1 MSMNSRL
8 ENVLNERGKGSI
20 AQWMEAQSI
29 IETVND
35 GDNYYGQI
43 EINLQDPSLPTPA
56 TNNMMLRLT
65 DPGFHVTQF
74 TESFI
79 VAKLRLVLYCER
91 IILGNLPETPQTD
104 PERFV

>member
-1 MSMNSRL
+1 M
-8 ENVLNERGKGSI
+8 EAILNERGKGSI

-56 TNNMMLRLT
+56 TNTVDNRFKEMVKRTSKFPYYIFFLKLVMRRKNNNALKIGRNSQDFL
-65 DPGFHVTQF
+65 
-74 TESFI
+74 I
-79 VAKLRLVLYCER
+79 AKF
-91 IILGNLPETPQTD
+91 P
-104 PERFV
+104 